1 MNICSLHLGL
11 LAKLLFIY
19 LQFCSMGATLEVSV
33 VNLSRQKVIGAFLLT
48 SDKLSEL
55 WLLPLLDNLHQAV
68 TDDCR
73 DFFFFK
79 VWRVN
84 KSATLWFVWWWL
96 HGFRKWKFNQT
107 RWRCHTFFKIISLP
121 WCCELHLDIFFFKKW
136 GNKLQR
142 CICS

>member
-19 LQFCSMGATLEVSV
+19 LQFCSMGAALEVSV
-33 VNLSRQKVIGAFLLT
+33 MNLSRQKVIGPFLLT

-73 DFFFFK
+73 DFF
-79 VWRVN
+79 
-84 KSATLWFVWWWL
+84 L
-96 HGFRKWKFNQT
+96 
-107 RWRCHTFFKIISLP
+107 
-121 WCCELHLDIFFFKKW
+121 FFF
-136 GNKLQR
+136 
-142 CICS
+142 